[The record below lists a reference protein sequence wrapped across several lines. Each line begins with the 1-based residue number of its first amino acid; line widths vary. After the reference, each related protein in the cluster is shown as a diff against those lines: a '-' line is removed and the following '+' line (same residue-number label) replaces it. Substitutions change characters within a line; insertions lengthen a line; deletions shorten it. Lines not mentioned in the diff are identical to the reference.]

1 MPKMLFCLHVMLEM
15 YMTDTIHGGSSQCSE
30 RCRCEDADILTHH
43 LFCRC
48 WDKFGHY
55 LEQEI
60 APVEQ
65 VLVLGELTRII
76 SIQHK
81 HN

>member
-1 MPKMLFCLHVMLEM
+1 
-15 YMTDTIHGGSSQCSE
+15 MTDAIHGDSPQCSE
-30 RCRCEDADILTHH
+30 RHRCEDAEIWHTKIWHTK
-43 LFCRC
+43 RV

-65 VLVLGELTRII
+65 ILVLGELTRIT

>member
-1 MPKMLFCLHVMLEM
+1 MPSMEIPLSAVRG
-15 YMTDTIHGGSSQCSE
+15 TDVKTQKFWHTKIWHTK
-30 RCRCEDADILTHH
+30 RV
-43 LFCRC
+43 
-48 WDKFGHY
+48 WDEFGHY

-65 VLVLGELTRII
+65 ILVLEELTRIT